1 MKIGVL
7 SSDDRRV
14 AIIPET
20 IKKFHKLGH
29 EILVEKGAGEK
40 AFCSDEQYEA
50 AGASLHSRTDILSQ
64 SGILVSVAPPD
75 AKELSQLSEG
85 TYVLSL
91 FNPRMNKE
99 IGNEIGGLPMK
110 AFSLDM
116 IPRTTIAQS
125 MDILSSMASLAGYK
139 AVLIAANHLPGYFP
153 MLMTA
158 AGTIPPARV
167 LVLGAGVAGLQ
178 AIATAKRLGATVEA
192 FDVRTAA
199 KQEVESLGAKFV
211 EVEGASDDKGA
222 GGYAVQQTEDFQ
234 RKQKEVIHKHASKS
248 DVIITT
254 ANIPGRKAPL
264 LIEERTV
271 KAMKAGS
278 VIVDLAAITGGNC
291 ALTQNDQTVYE
302 NGVAIIGNSSL
313 PSEMPLHA
321 SKLFSNNVFNFVQY
335 VWSEEQEVPDWE
347 NEIVSNTLIK
357 TS

>member
-7 SSDDRRV
+7 SSEDRRV

-20 IKKFHKLGH
+20 IKKFQKLGH
-29 EILVEKGAGEK
+29 EILVEKGAGNH
-40 AFCSDEQYEA
+40 AYCSDEQYEQ
-50 AGASLHSRTDILSQ
+50 AGASLHSRKEILSQ
-64 SGILVSVAPPD
+64 SGILVSVAPPSHQ
-75 AKELSQLSEG
+75 ELSSLADG

-99 IGNEIGGLPMK
+99 IGNEIGSLPTK

-139 AVLIAANHLPGYFP
+139 AVLIAANQLPGYFP

-158 AGTIPPARV
+158 AGTIPPAKV

-211 EVEGASDDKGA
+211 EVEGAADDKEA
-222 GGYAVQQTEDFQ
+222 GGYAVQQTEAFQ
-234 RKQKEVIHKHASKS
+234 HKQKEVIHERASKA
-248 DVIITT
+248 DVIVTT

-271 KAMKAGS
+271 RAMKAGS

-291 ALTQNDQTVYE
+291 ALTQNDQTVQE
-302 NGVAIIGNSSL
+302 NGVTIIGNSNL
-313 PSEMPLHA
+313 PAEMPLHA

-335 VWSEEQEVPDWE
+335 VWPEDQEVPDWE
-347 NEIVSNTLIK
+347 NEIVSNTLIQA
-357 TS
+357 S